1 MKQLVILSGK
11 GGTGKTT
18 LAVSLIKLS
27 KNKMF
32 ADCDVDAP
40 NVKLIFEDTEIL
52 EEKPYF
58 GLKKAFKYD
67 DICIDCGK
75 CEELCRFNAIK
86 DGVVNINYCEGCGV
100 CERFC
105 PVTDDQGRKAIRME
119 DDSSGTTRVEKL
131 NNEFFSNANLKIGNG
146 ASGKLVTE
154 VRKNMYSFKT
164 NEELAIID
172 GSPGIGC
179 PVIAS
184 LTGIGYCILVAE
196 PSISG
201 IHDMIRILETSRN
214 FNTKCFIVI
223 NKYDNNFEKTKEIE
237 DIAKEKNVEIIGKIP
252 FDKSVVKITNEGKPV
267 VDNPD
272 TKAAKEIIDIWNKL
286 KNRLDL
292 ENQ

>member
-52 EEKPYF
+52 EEKPYY

-86 DGVVNINYCEGCGV
+86 NGIVNINYCEGCGV

-105 PVTDDQGRKAIRME
+105 PVTDNQGRKAIRLE
-119 DDSSGTTRVEKL
+119 DDSSGTTRIEKM
-131 NNEFFSNANLKIGNG
+131 NNEIFSNANLKIGNG

-154 VRKNMYSFKT
+154 VRKNMYKHKT
-164 NEELAIID
+164 DEELAIID

-184 LTGIGYCILVAE
+184 LTGIEFCVLVAE

-201 IHDMIRILETSRN
+201 IHDMVRILETSGS
-214 FNTKCFIVI
+214 FSTKCFIVI
-223 NKYDNNFEKTKEIE
+223 NKYNNNLEKTKQIE
-237 DIAKEKNVEIIGKIP
+237 DIAKEKGVEVLGKIP
-252 FDKSVVKITNEGKPV
+252 FDKRVVSITNQGKPV
-267 VDNPD
+267 VDYLD
-272 TKAAKEIIDIWNKL
+272 THASIEIISIWNKL
-286 KNRLDL
+286 KNRLNI
-292 ENQ
+292 ENR

>member
-18 LAVSLIKLS
+18 LAVSLIKLA

-105 PVTDDQGRKAIRME
+105 PVSDDQGRKAIRLE
-119 DDSSGTTRVEKL
+119 DDSSGTTRIEKL
-131 NNEFFSNANLKIGNG
+131 NNEIFSNANLKIGNG

-154 VRKNMYSFKT
+154 VRKNMYRYKT
-164 NEELAIID
+164 DENLAIID

-184 LTGIGYCILVAE
+184 LTGIEYCVLVAE

-201 IHDMIRILETSRN
+201 IHDMIRILETSKN
-214 FNTKCFIVI
+214 FGTRCFIVI
-223 NKYDNNFEKTKEIE
+223 NKYDNNFEKTNDIE
-237 DIAKEKNVEIIGKIP
+237 DIAKEKGVEVLGKIP
-252 FDKSVVKITNEGKPV
+252 FDESVVRITNQGKPV

-272 TKAAKEIIDIWNKL
+272 TEAAKEIINIWNKL
-286 KNRLDL
+286 KSRLNI
-292 ENQ
+292 EN

>member
-1 MKQLVILSGK
+1 MKQVVILSGK

-18 LAVSLIKLS
+18 LAVSLIKLA

-32 ADCDVDAP
+32 ADCDVDSP
-40 NVKLIFEDTEIL
+40 NVKLIFEDSEII
-52 EEKPYF
+52 EEKPYY

-67 DICIDCGK
+67 DICIDCGR

-105 PVTDDQGRKAIRME
+105 PVTDEKGRKAIRME
-119 DDSSGTTRVEKL
+119 DDASGTTRIEKL
-131 NNEFFSNANLKIGNG
+131 NNEIFSNANLKIGNG

-154 VRKNMYSFKT
+154 VRKNMYKLKT
-164 NEELAIID
+164 DEELAIID

-184 LTGIGYCILVAE
+184 LTGIQYCVLVAE
-196 PSISG
+196 PSVSG
-201 IHDMIRILETSRN
+201 IHDMVRIYETSKN

-223 NKYDNNFEKTKEIE
+223 NKYDNNLEKTTEIE
-237 DIAKEKNVEIIGKIP
+237 EIAKEKGLEIIGRIP
-252 FDKSVVKITNEGKPV
+252 FDKKVVESTNKGVPI
-267 VDNPD
+267 VDMPD
-272 TKAAKEIIDIWNKL
+272 TKASIEINKIWKILAK
-286 KNRLDL
+286 RMDL
-292 ENQ
+292 VNQ

>member
-40 NVKLIFEDTEIL
+40 NVKLIFENNEII

-58 GLKKAFKYD
+58 GLKKAFKFD
-67 DICIDCGK
+67 DICINCGK

-105 PVTDDQGRKAIRME
+105 PVTDDQGRKAIRLE
-119 DDSSGTTRVEKL
+119 DDSSGTTRIEKL
-131 NNEFFSNANLKIGNG
+131 NNEIFSNANLKIGNG

-154 VRKNMYSFKT
+154 VRKNMYKHKT
-164 NEELAIID
+164 DEELAIID

-184 LTGIGYCILVAE
+184 LTGIEFCLLVAE

-201 IHDMIRILETSRN
+201 IHD
-214 FNTKCFIVI
+214 
-223 NKYDNNFEKTKEIE
+223 
-237 DIAKEKNVEIIGKIP
+237 
-252 FDKSVVKITNEGKPV
+252 
-267 VDNPD
+267 
-272 TKAAKEIIDIWNKL
+272 
-286 KNRLDL
+286 
-292 ENQ
+292 

>member
-52 EEKPYF
+52 EEKPYV

-86 DGVVNINYCEGCGV
+86 NGVVNINYCEGCGV

-105 PVTDDQGRKAIRME
+105 PVTDDNGRKAIRLE
-119 DDSSGTTRVEKL
+119 DDASGTTRVEKL
-131 NNEFFSNANLKIGNG
+131 NDEIFSNANLKIGNG

-154 VRKNMYSFKT
+154 VRKNMYKHKKK
-164 NEELAIID
+164 EELAIID

-184 LTGIGYCILVAE
+184 LTGIEFCVLVAE

-201 IHDMIRILETSRN
+201 IHDMIRILETSKN
-214 FNTKCFIVI
+214 FSTKCFIVI
-223 NKYDNNFEKTKEIE
+223 NKYDNNMEKTKEIE
-237 DIAKEKNVEIIGKIP
+237 EIAKVKGVEILGKIP
-252 FDKSVVKITNEGKPV
+252 FDKSVVTTTNKGKPV

-272 TKAAKEIIDIWNKL
+272 TKASKEIINIWNKL
-286 KNRLDL
+286 KNILNL